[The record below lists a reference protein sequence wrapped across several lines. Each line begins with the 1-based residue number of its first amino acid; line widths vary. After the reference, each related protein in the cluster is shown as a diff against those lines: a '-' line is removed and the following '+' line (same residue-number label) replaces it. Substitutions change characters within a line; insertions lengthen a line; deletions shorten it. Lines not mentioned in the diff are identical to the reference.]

1 VRSEFKSKEEVERKY
16 RFQTFKVLTF
26 AMQTNIMILSG
37 ANTAKAD
44 RLMIR
49 IRAVLDNIFPILEI
63 RDRDNN
69 SLVESASEVIHEC
82 IVQNDNKVIVRQLQK
97 DVMKVFDMGPFFRC
111 TSNTLK
117 YWAKIIDRTVLH
129 SKTDVLEEYL
139 K

>member
-1 VRSEFKSKEEVERKY
+1 MRSEFKSKEEVERKY